1 MITFGEPKPYSTQCL
16 VSVLSRSWYGL
27 SMNVAGS
34 TGGKF
39 PVMNPIAEISS
50 GKS

>member
-1 MITFGEPKPYSTQCL
+1 
-16 VSVLSRSWYGL
+16 L

-50 GKS
+50 EKS

>member
-1 MITFGEPKPYSTQCL
+1 
-16 VSVLSRSWYGL
+16 L

-39 PVMNPIAEISS
+39 PVVNPIAEISS